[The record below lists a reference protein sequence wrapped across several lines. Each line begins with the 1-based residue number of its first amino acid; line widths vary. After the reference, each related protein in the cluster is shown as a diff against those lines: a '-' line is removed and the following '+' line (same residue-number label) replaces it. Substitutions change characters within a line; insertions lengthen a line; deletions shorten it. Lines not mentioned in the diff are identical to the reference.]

1 MITESIRLIEENGPL
16 DDAAAMRSAA
26 AQSDRT
32 DRISQRAAVLGRRI
46 GLQTDLSH
54 ARSGSPW
61 VGAAIVMAI
70 VIAGLALAGSV
81 TGNAE
86 RRINV
91 MAALLSLLGV
101 HALMMALWLI
111 GLMLPSGLQK
121 VPRVSL
127 GWLWM
132 TLTARVAGGKHGQAP
147 ILLRAAT
154 RLLTQAQLLPWA
166 FGIASHAIWTLS
178 FVVVLGAVLF
188 ALAFHRYTLGWE
200 TTILD
205 PQFFVDVVQALG
217 RVPAWFGFPVPDA
230 AAVMST
236 GAAAVDA
243 PQMQRTWALWLT
255 GCIAVYGLLPRVVAL
270 VACIAVW
277 KARKSRLTPDLSLPY
292 YKKLLSRFDAM
303 APTEIVDPDGAVPTD
318 ARVNDAPR
326 PTGPFGDASI
336 VAAFELAPGHAWPSP
351 ELLAWI
357 DTVPPGAEP
366 TLLDIDGSA
375 GSRRELL
382 DATARLRPR
391 LLLIACRAASSPDR
405 GIERL
410 LRELL
415 LHCGACQLWLLGDE
429 KASDDD
435 ASDDSA
441 ARDRWQ
447 RWLADTRL
455 TPITAHDRLVDAV
468 EGWRR

>member
-1 MITESIRLIEENGPL
+1 MLTESIRLIEENGPL

-26 AQSDRT
+26 GRADRSEK
-32 DRISQRAAVLGRRI
+32 IFHRAATLGQRL
-46 GLQTDLSH
+46 GMQADLSH
-54 ARSGSPW
+54 ARSWAPW
-61 VGAAIVMAI
+61 VGAAIVLLI
-70 VIAGLALAGSV
+70 VLAGLALAGSV
-81 TGNAE
+81 TGNVE

-101 HALMMALWLI
+101 HALTMVLWLI
-111 GLMLPSGLQK
+111 GVMLPSGLQR
-121 VPRVSL
+121 VPRASL

-132 TLTARVAGGKHGQAP
+132 TLTARVAGGKHGQTP
-147 ILLRAAT
+147 VLLRAAT
-154 RLLTQAQLLPWA
+154 RLLTQARLLPWA

-205 PQFFVDVVQALG
+205 PQFFVGVVQALG

-230 AAVMST
+230 AAVMSMGSAT
-236 GAAAVDA
+236 VDA

-255 GCIAVYGLLPRVVAL
+255 GCIAIYGLLPRVFAL
-270 VACIAVW
+270 AACIAVW
-277 KARKSRLTPDLSLPY
+277 KARKSGLAPDLSLPY
-292 YKKLLSRFDAM
+292 YRTLLARFDAM
-303 APTEIVDPDGAVPTD
+303 APTEIVDPDDAVPVD
-318 ARVNDAPR
+318 ARVGHAPR
-326 PTGPFGDASI
+326 PNGPFSDASI

-351 ELLAWI
+351 ELQSWM
-357 DTVPPGAEP
+357 DTVPLGAGP

-382 DATARLRPR
+382 DTTARLRPR

-405 GIERL
+405 GTERL

-415 LHCGACQLWLLGDE
+415 AHCGECRLWLLGDE
-429 KASDDD
+429 K

-447 RWLADTRL
+447 RWLTDTRL
-455 TPITAHDRLVDAV
+455 TPITAHDRLIEAV
-468 EGWRR
+468 EGRRP